1 MREERRPY
9 LEGTEAM
16 RARRAQQARRTAKR
30 AKRARRRAAG
40 CLVLAALCAAG
51 LLCAA
56 RWAGGGGPQRL
67 LAALEAA
74 GGSSLPGAHA
84 PRESENA
91 PAGEDGDSA
100 SGAPAGED
108 GGLLFGIRSAAAVL
122 MELDGGQ
129 TLAAQSEDEP
139 LPPASLTKLMTV
151 FAALELGLD
160 PGRTVTLDASLFPP
174 LWEENAS
181 MAGLLPGETATV
193 AELLYGALLP
203 SGAECSVTLA
213 CCAAGDEQ
221 TFVQRM
227 NQRAA
232 ALGMQDTHFC
242 NATGL
247 QDPAHVST
255 VRDIALLLDAAL
267 DNETFRQVF
276 TARQY
281 TTAATDAHPDG
292 ILLQSSMFAALD
304 GESTGRAVL
313 LGGKT
318 GYTSEAGQCLASLAE
333 LDRQE
338 YILVTAGAPGDHS
351 TAPLH
356 VQDAVTVY
364 TRLSDACGG

>member
-1 MREERRPY
+1 MDPPRTPRPAVPGKRPAPHRRPP
-9 LEGTEAM
+9 
-16 RARRAQQARRTAKR
+16 RRQG
-30 AKRARRRAAG
+30 RARRRVRRDTPLQALCRFAG
-40 CLVLAALCAAG
+40 TFVLSLLVLIPLG
-51 LLCAA
+51 LAV
-56 RWAGGGGPQRL
+56 GGRL
-67 LAALEAA
+67 LPAAPPT
-74 GGSSLPGAHA
+74 G
-84 PRESENA
+84 
-91 PAGEDGDSA
+91 
-100 SGAPAGED
+100 
-108 GGLLFGIRSAAAVL
+108 AAAADTPTPPPAPVTVDLSGLNSPHAILIRRGGEVL
-122 MELDGGQ
+122 GSRDADAVLY
-129 TLAAQSEDEP
+129 
-139 LPPASLTKLMTV
+139 PASLTKIMTV
-151 FAALELGLD
+151 LLAAESLPDLD
-160 PGRTVTLDASLFPP
+160 APVTLEDGIFPP
-174 LWEENAS
+174 LWQANAS
-181 MAGLLPGETATV
+181 LAGFAAGETV
-193 AELLYGALLP
+193 PVRDLLYGALLP

-242 NATGL
+242 NVTGL

-333 LDRQE
+333 LDGQE

>member
-1 MREERRPY
+1 MLRPR
-9 LEGTEAM
+9 L
-16 RARRAQQARRTAKR
+16 RTAP
-30 AKRARRRAAG
+30 RRFKVFLIYRCYTLFTGRPPGRKETCIHGSAPHKPSG
-40 CLVLAALCAAG
+40 
-51 LLCAA
+51 
-56 RWAGGGGPQRL
+56 RSRQTTGP
-67 LAALEAA
+67 
-74 GGSSLPGAHA
+74 A
-84 PRESENA
+84 PP
-91 PAGEDGDSA
+91 PAG
-100 SGAPAGED
+100 
-108 GGLLFGIRSAAAVL
+108 AAAADTPTPSAPVTVDLSGLNSPHAILIRRGGEVL
-122 MELDGGQ
+122 GSRDADAVLY
-129 TLAAQSEDEP
+129 
-139 LPPASLTKLMTV
+139 PASLTKIMTV
-151 FAALELGLD
+151 LLAAESLPDLD
-160 PGRTVTLDASLFPP
+160 APVTLEDDIFPP
-174 LWEENAS
+174 LWQANAS
-181 MAGLLPGETATV
+181 LAGFAAGETV
-193 AELLYGALLP
+193 PVRDLLYGALLP

-213 CCAAGDEQ
+213 CSAAGDEQ

-267 DNETFRQVF
+267 DSETFRQVF

-333 LDRQE
+333 LDGQE

>member
-1 MREERRPY
+1 MDPPRTNRPAVPVKRPAPHRRPP
-9 LEGTEAM
+9 
-16 RARRAQQARRTAKR
+16 RRHGRP
-30 AKRARRRAAG
+30 RRRVRRDTPLQAFCRFAG
-40 CLVLAALCAAG
+40 TFVLSLLVLIPLG
-51 LLCAA
+51 LAV
-56 RWAGGGGPQRL
+56 GGRL
-67 LAALEAA
+67 LPAA
-74 GGSSLPGAHA
+74 P
-84 PRESENA
+84 
-91 PAGEDGDSA
+91 PAG
-100 SGAPAGED
+100 
-108 GGLLFGIRSAAAVL
+108 AAAADTPTPSAPVTVDLSGLNSPHAILIRRGGEVL
-122 MELDGGQ
+122 GSRDADAVLY
-129 TLAAQSEDEP
+129 
-139 LPPASLTKLMTV
+139 PASLTKIMTV
-151 FAALELGLD
+151 LLAAESLPDLD
-160 PGRTVTLDASLFPP
+160 APVTLEDDIFPP
-174 LWEENAS
+174 LWQANAS
-181 MAGLLPGETATV
+181 LAGFAAGETV
-193 AELLYGALLP
+193 PERDLLYGALLP

-213 CCAAGDEQ
+213 CSAAGDEQ

>member
-1 MREERRPY
+1 MPAGPPRQKGDLHPWIRPAQTVR
-9 LEGTEAM
+9 LFPSNGRPRTA
-16 RARRAQQARRTAKR
+16 ARRVRRDTPLQALCRF
-30 AKRARRRAAG
+30 AG
-40 CLVLAALCAAG
+40 TFVLSLLVLIPLG
-51 LLCAA
+51 LAV
-56 RWAGGGGPQRL
+56 GGRL
-67 LAALEAA
+67 L
-74 GGSSLPGAHA
+74 PDA
-84 PRESENA
+84 P
-91 PAGEDGDSA
+91 PAG
-100 SGAPAGED
+100 
-108 GGLLFGIRSAAAVL
+108 AAAADTPTPPPVTVDLSGLNSPHAILICRGGEVL
-122 MELDGGQ
+122 GSRDADAVLY
-129 TLAAQSEDEP
+129 
-139 LPPASLTKLMTV
+139 PASLTKIMTV
-151 FAALELGLD
+151 LLAAESLPDLD
-160 PGRTVTLDASLFPP
+160 APVTLEDGIFPP
-174 LWEENAS
+174 LWQANAS
-181 MAGLLPGETATV
+181 LAGFAADETV
-193 AELLYGALLP
+193 PVRDLLYGALLP

-213 CCAAGDEQ
+213 CSTAGDEQ

-333 LDRQE
+333 LDGQE